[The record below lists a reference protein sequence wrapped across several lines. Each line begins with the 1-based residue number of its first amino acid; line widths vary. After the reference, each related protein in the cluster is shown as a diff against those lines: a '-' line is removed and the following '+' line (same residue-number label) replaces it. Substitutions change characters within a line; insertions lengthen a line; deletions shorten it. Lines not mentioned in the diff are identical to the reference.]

1 MMILLILSFF
11 LFPISVVLFFQQV
24 QSFPARKEVLLNL
37 YSSLLSDMNVDYRG
51 MDMWVENIRNISRS
65 IENFTDEVE
74 SLSKSLSKQ
83 SPEDQKWFL
92 SLLEEFHQNLTL
104 WISRHISELSLYEK
118 EVEKISHQTSDESWK
133 WVIRLSEKRIQ
144 NQIQIFKKI

>member
-1 MMILLILSFF
+1 MIILILSLF
-11 LFPISVVLFFQQV
+11 LLPISVMLFFHQIQN
-24 QSFPARKEVLLNL
+24 FPERKGVLMNL

-83 SPEDQKWFL
+83 SSEDQKWFI

-104 WISRHISELSLYEK
+104 WISRHISELFLYEK
-118 EVEKISHQTSDESWK
+118 EVEKISNQVSDESGK

-144 NQIQIFKKI
+144 NQIQIFQKIQ